1 MQNAAPAGARPP
13 DTGAEGAASEG
24 IASGAVAPGA
34 VASGTVLGLYAAVAR
49 GAFRRY
55 STYRAATLAGTFT
68 NTVFGIILASSF
80 LALWQARPNLG
91 GYDQGQAVTYIW
103 VSQAML
109 VTVSVWGGGFQDE
122 LQDRFR
128 SGDIAVDLYRPVD
141 FQAWWLAT
149 DLGRAGFQV
158 LVRGTVPLLVGALV
172 FRTRMPEHAL
182 TWVFFLFSVLLA
194 LLVSFGMRFLVSI
207 TGFWLHDSEG
217 VRAVMLVVSMFF
229 SGMLLPIALFPGP
242 LGDLAGVLPW
252 AALIK
257 VPTDVFLERADG
269 AGLLAALGSQLGWAA
284 VLLAAGRGAQ
294 WLATRRVVVQ
304 GG

>member
-1 MQNAAPAGARPP
+1 MQNAALVGARPP
-13 DTGAEGAASEG
+13 DTSGGSARGAAFGGS
-24 IASGAVAPGA
+24 AP
-34 VASGTVLGLYAAVAR
+34 GLYAAVAR

-80 LALWQARPNLG
+80 LALWQARPSLG
-91 GYDQGQAVTYIW
+91 GYDQSQAVTYIW
-103 VSQAML
+103 VSQALL
-109 VTVSVWGGGFQDE
+109 VTVAVWGGGFQDD

-149 DLGRAGFQV
+149 DLGRAAFQA
-158 LVRGTVPLLVGALV
+158 LVRGTVPMLVGALV
-172 FRTRMPEHAL
+172 FRTRMPEHPL
-182 TWVFFLFSVLLA
+182 TWVFFLLSVLLA
-194 LLVSFGMRFLVSI
+194 VLVSFGLRFLVSI

-229 SGMLLPIALFPGP
+229 SGMLLPIALFPGW
-242 LGDLAGVLPW
+242 LGDLAPLLPW
-252 AALIK
+252 AALVK

-269 AGLLAALGSQLGWAA
+269 AGLLGALGFQLGWAA
-284 VLLAAGRGAQ
+284 VLLLAGRGAQ

>member
-1 MQNAAPAGARPP
+1 MQSASVVEARPP
-13 DTGAEGAASEG
+13 DTETDTGA
-24 IASGAVAPGA
+24 
-34 VASGTVLGLYAAVAR
+34 GTALGLYAAVAR

-91 GYDQGQAVTYIW
+91 GYDQSQAVTYIW
-103 VSQAML
+103 VSQALL

-122 LQDRFR
+122 VQDRFR

-141 FQAWWLAT
+141 FQGWWLAT
-149 DLGRAGFQV
+149 DLGRAGFQA

-172 FRTRMPEHAL
+172 FRTRMPEHPL
-182 TWVFFLFSVLLA
+182 TWVFFLVSVLLA
-194 LLVSFGMRFLVSI
+194 LLVSFGVRFLVSI

-229 SGMLLPIALFPGP
+229 SGMLLPIVLFPGW
-242 LGDLAGVLPW
+242 LGDLARVMPW
-252 AALIK
+252 AALVK
-257 VPTDVFLERADG
+257 VPTDVFLERASG
-269 AGLLAALGSQLGWAA
+269 GGLLPALGFQLGWAA
-284 VLLAAGRGAQ
+284 ALLAAGRGAQ

>member
-1 MQNAAPAGARPP
+1 MQNAALVGARPP
-13 DTGAEGAASEG
+13 DTSGGSAPGS
-24 IASGAVAPGA
+24 ASGGSAP
-34 VASGTVLGLYAAVAR
+34 GLYAAVAR

-91 GYDQGQAVTYIW
+91 GYDQSQAVTYIW
-103 VSQAML
+103 ASQGLL
-109 VTVSVWGGGFQDE
+109 VTVAVWGGGFQDE

-128 SGDIAVDLYRPVD
+128 NGDIAVDLYRPVD
-141 FQAWWLAT
+141 FQGWWLAT
-149 DLGRAGFQV
+149 DLGRAAFQA
-158 LVRGTVPLLVGALV
+158 LVRGTVPMLVGALV
-172 FRTRMPEHAL
+172 FRTRMPEHPL
-182 TWVFFLFSVLLA
+182 TWVFFLLSVLLA
-194 LLVSFGMRFLVSI
+194 VLVSFGLRFLVSI

-229 SGMLLPIALFPGP
+229 SGMLLPIALFPGWLGTVAP
-242 LGDLAGVLPW
+242 LLPW
-252 AALIK
+252 AALVK

-269 AGLLAALGSQLGWAA
+269 AGLLPALGFQLGWAA
-284 VLLAAGRGAQ
+284 ALLAAGRGAQ
-294 WLATRRVVVQ
+294 WLATRKVVVQ

>member
-1 MQNAAPAGARPP
+1 MQNVATVGARPP
-13 DTGAEGAASEG
+13 DTAPAGPLGRHTAAS
-24 IASGAVAPGA
+24 
-34 VASGTVLGLYAAVAR
+34 LGLYAAVAR

-80 LALWQARPNLG
+80 LALWQARPGLG
-91 GYDQGQAVTYIW
+91 GYDQSQAVTYIW
-103 VSQAML
+103 VSQGLL
-109 VTVSVWGGGFQDE
+109 VTIAVWGGGFQDDV
-122 LQDRFR
+122 QDRFR

-141 FQAWWLAT
+141 FQGWWLAT
-149 DLGRAGFQV
+149 DLGRAAFQA
-158 LVRGTVPLLVGALV
+158 LIRGTVPMLVGALV
-172 FRTRMPEHAL
+172 FRTRLPEQPL
-182 TWVFFLFSVLLA
+182 TWAFFLLSVLLA
-194 LLVSFGMRFLVSI
+194 LLVSFGLRFLVSI

-229 SGMLLPIALFPGP
+229 SGMLLPIALFPGW
-242 LGDLAGVLPW
+242 LGDLGRAMPW

-257 VPTDVFLERADG
+257 VPTDVFLERASG
-269 AGLLAALGSQLGWAA
+269 TGLLGALGFQLGWAA

>member
-1 MQNAAPAGARPP
+1 MQNAALVGARPP
-13 DTGAEGAASEG
+13 DT
-24 IASGAVAPGA
+24 SGRSAPGSAA
-34 VASGTVLGLYAAVAR
+34 VRSAAGLYAAVAR

-55 STYRAATLAGTFT
+55 STYRAATLAGAFT

-91 GYDQGQAVTYIW
+91 GYDQSQAVTYIW
-103 VSQAML
+103 VSQGLL
-109 VTVSVWGGGFQDE
+109 VTVAVWGGGFQDD

-141 FQAWWLAT
+141 FQGWWLAT
-149 DLGRAGFQV
+149 DLGRAGFQA
-158 LVRGTVPLLVGALV
+158 LVRGTVPMVVGALV
-172 FRTRMPEHAL
+172 FRTRMPERPL
-182 TWVFFLFSVLLA
+182 TWVFFLLSVLLA
-194 LLVSFGMRFLVSI
+194 VLVSFGLRFLVSI

-229 SGMLLPIALFPGP
+229 SGMLLPIALFPGW
-242 LGDLAGVLPW
+242 LGDLAPLLPW
-252 AALIK
+252 AALVK

-269 AGLLAALGSQLGWAA
+269 AGLLPALGFQLGWAA
-284 VLLAAGRGAQ
+284 VLLLAGRGAQ